1 MVIELSFVCSWHL
14 QIYPLKNARP
24 FFYFLSAMNF
34 SYCCFFYGLGKI
46 AKKMAI
52 SKLWVFVII
61 RSLSCSFVQELNLK
75 KIKT

>member
-46 AKKMAI
+46 AKKWLFQNFGFSLLLGLFHA
-52 SKLWVFVII
+52 
-61 RSLSCSFVQELNLK
+61 LSCKNL
-75 KIKT
+75 T

>member
-14 QIYPLKNARP
+14 QVYPLKNARP

-46 AKKMAI
+46 AKNGY
-52 SKLWVFVII
+52 F
-61 RSLSCSFVQELNLK
+61 
-75 KIKT
+75 KTLGFRYY